1 MRRVWS
7 LLASGLLSAGM
18 VLLIAAGC
26 SSPADDEVVV
36 YAALDREF
44 SQPILDA
51 FQRDTGVTV
60 LDKYDI
66 ESTKTVGLVSAIIQE
81 RNRPRCDLFWN
92 NEILHTLRLQ
102 KMGLLE
108 VYASPAAVSFPENYR
123 SADHDWFG
131 LAARARV
138 LIVNKELVAVDDFP
152 TSIEDLADAKW
163 HGKVGIAKPLAGT
176 TATHAAVL
184 FATWGDERATAF
196 FRAVKQNADVLS
208 GNKQVAA
215 AVGRGQLAFGITDTD
230 DAIIEID
237 NGLPVEIV
245 FPDQQPDGLG
255 SLFIPNTLCLIKGSR
270 NTKNARRLVDYLLA
284 PDVEAALAGGRSAQF
299 PINPNVAA
307 RSRALP
313 DRELKWMDVDF
324 AAAAEKWDSAS
335 LTLREIF
342 MTAE

>member
-1 MRRVWS
+1 MASIGILTIIGCWS
-7 LLASGLLSAGM
+7 
-18 VLLIAAGC
+18 
-26 SSPADDEVVV
+26 PTDNEVIV
-36 YAALDREF
+36 YSALDREF
-44 SQPILDA
+44 SEPILES
-51 FQRDTGVTV
+51 FERDSGIKV

-81 RNRPRCDLFWN
+81 QNRPRCDLFWN

-102 KMGLLE
+102 KLGLLD
-108 VYASPAAVSFPENYR
+108 VYVSPNAAAFPSNYR
-123 SADHDWFG
+123 SATHDWYG

-138 LIVNKELVAVDDFP
+138 LIVNRELVAENDFP
-152 TSIEDLADAKW
+152 DSIADLADEKW
-163 HGKVGIAKPLAGT
+163 KGSVGIAKPLAGT

-196 FRAVKQNADVLS
+196 FAAVKQNADVLS

-245 FPDQQPDGLG
+245 FPDQEPDGIG
-255 SLFIPNTLCLIKGSR
+255 ALFIPNTLCVIKGSR

-284 PDVEAALAGGRSAQF
+284 PEVESKLAQGQSAQF
-299 PINPNVAA
+299 PINPNVAV
-307 RSRALP
+307 RSRAFP
-313 DRELKWMDVDF
+313 DQAPKWMEVDF
-324 AAAAEKWDSAS
+324 TAAAEKWDSAS
-335 LTLREIF
+335 QTLREIF
-342 MTAE
+342 VTAD